1 MIWGEGGVHAM
12 ATILVIDD
20 DPQICDVLVQALQN
34 EGHQVRSALNG
45 EEGIRSYRQQLPDL
59 VLLDILMPEKEGL
72 ETILDLR
79 REFPHVI
86 IIAMSAASEAAKI
99 NLLELA
105 QRLGAQYRLSKPFQL
120 QTVIELVNTALSK
133 KLPTEG
139 AREASGLDENGG

>member
-1 MIWGEGGVHAM
+1 M

-120 QTVIELVNTALSK
+120 KTVIELVNTALSK

-139 AREASGLDENGG
+139 TREASGLDENGG

>member
-1 MIWGEGGVHAM
+1 M

-20 DPQICDVLVQALQN
+20 DPQICDVLEQALQN
-34 EGHQVRSALNG
+34 EGHLVRSALNG
-45 EEGIRSYRQQLPDL
+45 EEGIRCYRQQLPDL
-59 VLLDILMPEKEGL
+59 VLMDILMPEKEGL

-105 QRLGAQYRLSKPFQL
+105 QRLGAQHRLTKPFQL
-120 QTVIELVNTALSK
+120 QTVIELVNKALSQQSPRDEPK
-133 KLPTEG
+133 PS
-139 AREASGLDENGG
+139 SGLDENAG

>member
-1 MIWGEGGVHAM
+1 M

-20 DPQICDVLVQALQN
+20 DPQICDVLEQVLQN

-79 REFPHVI
+79 REFPNVI

-105 QRLGAQYRLSKPFQL
+105 QRLGAQYRFSKPFQL
-120 QTVIELVNTALSK
+120 KTVIELVNTALSK

-139 AREASGLDENGG
+139 TREASGLDENGG

>member
-1 MIWGEGGVHAM
+1 M
-12 ATILVIDD
+12 ATILVVDD
-20 DPQICDVLVQALQN
+20 DPQICDVLEQVLQK
-34 EGHQVRSALNG
+34 EGHQVQSALNG
-45 EEGIRSYRQQLPDL
+45 EEGIRFYRQQLPDL

-105 QRLGAQYRLSKPFQL
+105 ERLGAQHRLTKPFQL
-120 QTVIELVNTALSK
+120 QTVIELVNTALRE
-133 KLPTEG
+133 KLPSEG
-139 AREASGLDENGG
+139 SREASGLDQQGG